1 MYLSLLR
8 LNPASRRAMCD
19 VMDVHALHVRL
30 MSAFP
35 TTAGSRAEVGLLH
48 RVERDGAGRPQVLVQ
63 SRLRPDWSRLPERYL
78 AAPAALKTIGGVLT
92 VLKPGVRL
100 RFRLRA
106 NPTKRLLRPERRVGL
121 PPRIDRGGLEGK
133 RVALLREEEQLAW
146 LARRAQAAGFRIV
159 SLLVRP
165 EMDAG
170 GRKTDGTNLA
180 FGAVTFDGVLVV
192 EDVARFR
199 EALEHG
205 IGPGKAYGFGLLSV
219 ARCD

>member
-8 LNPASRRAMCD
+8 LNPASRQAMREVID
-19 VMDVHALHVRL
+19 VQALHVRL

-35 TTAGSRAEVGLLH
+35 ATAGSRADVGLLH
-48 RVERDGAGRPQVLVQ
+48 RVERDRAGRPQVLVQ

-78 AAPAALKTIGGVLT
+78 AAPAALKEIDGVFNAIR
-92 VLKPGVRL
+92 PGLRL

-106 NPTKRLLRPERRVGL
+106 NPTKRLLREERRVGL
-121 PPRIDRGGLEGK
+121 PPRVDRGGLEGK

-146 LARRAQAAGFRIV
+146 LERRAKAAGFRIV
-159 SLLVRP
+159 SALARP
-165 EMDAG
+165 EMEVG

-180 FGAVTFDGVLVV
+180 FGAVSFDGVLLVDDP
-192 EDVARFR
+192 ERFR
-199 EALEHG
+199 DALERG